1 MNLRPPP
8 QTENIED
15 LRKWCEDLYEFLKFP
30 HFHTIRFVPRASESD
45 TSEGNLYY
53 DSDTDKLT
61 LRVAAAWET
70 VTSA

>member
-1 MNLRPPP
+1 MNLPPP
-8 QTENIED
+8 PATDNIED
-15 LRKWCEDLYEFLKFP
+15 LRKWCEDLYEFLKNP
-30 HFHTIRFVPRASESD
+30 RFHMISFVPRASLAD

-53 DSDTDKLT
+53 DSDTDKLV